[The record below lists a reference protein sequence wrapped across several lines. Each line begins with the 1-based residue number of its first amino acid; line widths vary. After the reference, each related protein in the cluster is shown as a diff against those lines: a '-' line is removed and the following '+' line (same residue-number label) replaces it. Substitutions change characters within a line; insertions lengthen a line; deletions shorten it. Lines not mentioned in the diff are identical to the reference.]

1 MVTKKQL
8 IDFRIRWSWHS
19 LSRAYN
25 CHAKKFNSSNSIGY
39 ALLNIDKN
47 GTFSTELGPKM
58 GMESRSLTRTLK
70 NMLEQ
75 DLIVKNQYSNDK
87 RKVKIF
93 LTKKGIE
100 FRKIASKYVKKFNET
115 IFNNVPKEDLK
126 SFYKVMDTIDR
137 TINIINDDERL

>member
-1 MVTKKQL
+1 
-8 IDFRIRWSWHS
+8 
-19 LSRAYN
+19 
-25 CHAKKFNSSNSIGY
+25 
-39 ALLNIDKN
+39 
-47 GTFSTELGPKM
+47 
-58 GMESRSLTRTLK
+58 
-70 NMLEQ
+70 MLEQ

-93 LTKKGIE
+93 LTKKWIE

>member
-1 MVTKKQL
+1 
-8 IDFRIRWSWHS
+8 
-19 LSRAYN
+19 
-25 CHAKKFNSSNSIGY
+25 
-39 ALLNIDKN
+39 
-47 GTFSTELGPKM
+47 
-58 GMESRSLTRTLK
+58 
-70 NMLEQ
+70 MLEQ